1 MRRPAG
7 PSSIRGAKTST
18 PCRFTPRR
26 VPLLRD
32 ETESMTNPTRRIR
45 AHGRLFSSHGNRTRD
60 QLRDPRAV
68 EKVTLVNR
76 KLIPP
81 RCLTAWCFRRS
92 MDKRGHCSVLIAKTS
107 KASQHSSLLS
117 LASIVKI
124 ASRSSRRF
132 SISRSLSLVREQI
145 SQASIPVPL
154 PSMLRRSRWRSIRS
168 LGSVR
173 RHARHSKF
181 RGGLRA
187 S

>member
-1 MRRPAG
+1 MQLISIVSFRIWLAQPASQRHKTAAGRRLRRPAG
-7 PSSIRGAKTST
+7 PSSICGAKTST

-92 MDKRGHCSVLIAKTS
+92 MDKRGHCSVLIIGLSAQP
-107 KASQHSSLLS
+107 ASVVSTVLS
-117 LASIVKI
+117 H
-124 ASRSSRRF
+124 R
-132 SISRSLSLVREQI
+132 
-145 SQASIPVPL
+145 P
-154 PSMLRRSRWRSIRS
+154 RRSRPMSTS
-168 LGSVR
+168 SVV
-173 RHARHSKF
+173 
-181 RGGLRA
+181 
-187 S
+187 

>member
-1 MRRPAG
+1 MADRQGNGQKHAVLRHDGDSCLCCCWCWPAAT
-7 PSSIRGAKTST
+7 SNEQARGTLEDRHFQSKPCGTFSLSQYIPHA

-92 MDKRGHCSVLIAKTS
+92 MDKRGHCSVLIIGWSAQP
-107 KASQHSSLLS
+107 ASVVSTVLS
-117 LASIVKI
+117 H
-124 ASRSSRRF
+124 R
-132 SISRSLSLVREQI
+132 
-145 SQASIPVPL
+145 P
-154 PSMLRRSRWRSIRS
+154 RRSRPMSTS
-168 LGSVR
+168 SVV
-173 RHARHSKF
+173 
-181 RGGLRA
+181 
-187 S
+187 

>member
-1 MRRPAG
+1 MCLPRRCVTKHSAHQDEQTTAASAAPLAEPLAAPA
-7 PSSIRGAKTST
+7 T

-92 MDKRGHCSVLIAKTS
+92 MDKRGHW
-107 KASQHSSLLS
+107 LLGADHWVVGPTRVGRLHGAFPPPWAQS
-117 LASIVKI
+117 ANEHELG
-124 ASRSSRRF
+124 R
-132 SISRSLSLVREQI
+132 LSGLCMR
-145 SQASIPVPL
+145 
-154 PSMLRRSRWRSIRS
+154 
-168 LGSVR
+168 GSVS
-173 RHARHSKF
+173 A
-181 RGGLRA
+181 
-187 S
+187 